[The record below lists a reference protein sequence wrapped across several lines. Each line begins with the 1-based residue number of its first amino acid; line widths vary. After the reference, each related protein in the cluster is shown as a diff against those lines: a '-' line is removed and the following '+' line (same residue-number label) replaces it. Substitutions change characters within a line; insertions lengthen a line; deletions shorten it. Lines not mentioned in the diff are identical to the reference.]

1 MSELLSDRIRRNAE
15 RLHLSHLAESAEQL
29 VERAE
34 AEQMGYLEFLD
45 VALEEEVGLREAR
58 RFRNALKLSGLPH
71 HKGLDEFDF
80 AFQPELDARKVKD
93 LATLS
98 FVERRANVCLLG
110 PPGVG
115 KTMLAVGLSIA
126 ACQAGYSV
134 YFTTADDMVRNLK
147 EAEAGGRFARKLQT
161 YLKPAVLVLDE
172 VGYLPLSRA
181 EGNMVF
187 QLVSRRYERGSIILT
202 SNKTF
207 SEMGQVFGDEVLATA
222 ILDRLLHHAEVLSIK
237 GPSYRL
243 KDRMIERVEGG
254 GADKRAS

>member
-1 MSELLSDRIRRNAE
+1 MSELLADRIREHAE
-15 RLHLSHLAESAEQL
+15 RLRLTHLAETAEQL
-29 VERAE
+29 IARAE
-34 AEQMGYLEFLD
+34 AEEMGYRELLD
-45 VALEEEVGLREAR
+45 LALEEELGVREGR

-80 AFQPELDARKVKD
+80 AFQPQLDARRVKD
-93 LATLS
+93 LAALA
-98 FVERRANVCLLG
+98 FVEEKANVCLLG

-115 KTMLAVGLSIA
+115 KTMLAVGLAIA
-126 ACQAGYSV
+126 ACQAGFSV
-134 YFTTADDMVRNLK
+134 YFTTLDDMVRNLR
-147 EAEAGGRFARKLQT
+147 EAETSGRFAKKLQT
-161 YLKPAVLVLDE
+161 YLKPAVLIVDE

-207 SEMGQVFGDEVLATA
+207 GEMGQVFGDEVLASA
-222 ILDRLLHHAEVLSIK
+222 ILDRLLHHAEVIAIN

-243 KDRMIERVEGG
+243 KDRMLEEGG
-254 GADKRAS
+254 QAGKKS

>member
-1 MSELLSDRIRRNAE
+1 VSELVAERIRANAE
-15 RLHLSHLAESAEQL
+15 RLRLAHLTEASAAL
-29 VERAE
+29 VQRAE
-34 AEQMGYLEFLD
+34 AAQMGYLEFLD
-45 VALEEEVGLREAR
+45 LALEEEVGVREGR

-80 AFQPELDARKVKD
+80 AFQPELDARRVKD
-93 LATLS
+93 LASLA
-98 FVERRANVCLLG
+98 FVEAKANVCLLG

-126 ACQAGYSV
+126 ACQAGFSV
-134 YFTTADDMVRNLK
+134 YFTTLDDMVRNLR
-147 EAEAGGRFARKLQT
+147 EAEGAGRFARKLQT
-161 YLKPAVLVLDE
+161 YLKPAVLVCDE
-172 VGYLPLSRA
+172 VGYPPLTRA

-207 SEMGQVFGDEVLATA
+207 GEMGQVFGDVLATA
-222 ILDRLLHHAEVLSIK
+222 ILDRLLHHAEVISIS

-243 KDRMIERVEGG
+243 KDRMLKEGG
-254 GADKRAS
+254 GGGS

>member
-1 MSELLSDRIRRNAE
+1 MSELVSERIAANAT
-15 RLHLSHLAESAEQL
+15 RLRLCHLAEAGEQL

-34 AEQMGYLEFLD
+34 NEEMGYREFLD
-45 VALEEEVGLREAR
+45 LALEEEVGVREGR

-93 LATLS
+93 LAALA
-98 FVERRANVCLLG
+98 FVEGKANVCLLG

-134 YFTTADDMVRNLK
+134 YFTTLDDMVRNLR
-147 EAEAGGRFARKLQT
+147 EAEASGRFAKKLQT
-161 YLKPAVLVLDE
+161 YLKPAVLVVDE

-207 SEMGQVFGDEVLATA
+207 GEMGQVFGDEVLASA
-222 ILDRLLHHAEVLSIK
+222 ILDRLLHHAEVIAIN

-243 KDRMIERVEGG
+243 KDRMLKEGG
-254 GADKRAS
+254 GVS

>member
-1 MSELLSDRIRRNAE
+1 MNELVTDRIRSNAE
-15 RLHLSHLAESAEQL
+15 RLRLAHLAESAEQL

-34 AEQMGYLEFLD
+34 EAKMGYLEFLD
-45 VALEEEVGLREAR
+45 VALEEEVGLREGR

-71 HKGLDEFDF
+71 HKSLDEFDF

-98 FVERRANVCLLG
+98 FVEQKANVCLLG

-207 SEMGQVFGDEVLATA
+207 GEMGQVFGDDVLATA

-254 GADKRAS
+254 DAEKRAS

>member
-1 MSELLSDRIRRNAE
+1 VSELVSGRIRQNAE
-15 RLHLSHLAESAEQL
+15 RLRLSHLAESAEQL
-29 VERAE
+29 VTRAE
-34 AEQMGYLEFLD
+34 EAKMGYLEFLD
-45 VALEEEVGLREAR
+45 VALEEEVGLREGR

-71 HKGLDEFDF
+71 HKSLDEFDF

-93 LATLS
+93 LAALA
-98 FVERRANVCLLG
+98 FVEQKANVCLLG

-187 QLVSRRYERGSIILT
+187 QLVSRRYERGSIVLT

-207 SEMGQVFGDEVLATA
+207 GEMGQVFGDEVLATA

-243 KDRMIERVEGG
+243 KDRMIERGEGG
-254 GADKRAS
+254 DVDKRAS